1 MKAQLALA
9 ITNLRFNKKDEVQ
22 AALEKFDKWH
32 PTGQPNHVWIASNDL
47 LTSAVGAMENGYID
61 VAVTWDAAAH
71 AKEAVR
77 VLLLIAQGKDPGC
90 PKQGCLAKGSVATP
104 ANVKS
109 MTDYWARKYK

>member
-1 MKAQLALA
+1 
-9 ITNLRFNKKDEVQ
+9 
-22 AALEKFDKWH
+22 
-32 PTGQPNHVWIASNDL
+32 
-47 LTSAVGAMENGYID
+47 MENGYID

-77 VLLLIAQGKDPGC
+77 VLMLIAQGKDPGC
-90 PKQGCLAKGSVATP
+90 PPQGCLAKGTVATP